1 MQSEPKPEPSMFNKN
16 VLVHKWVDEDCVRI
30 YNDIAY
36 LRRRL
41 PMNEMAFLETIK
53 KIVRHHAKYADFIG
67 MLRTGGFLKGDY
79 AVDGIYKV
87 YVLPVEV
94 TLYDVEKVW
103 RGFGWEITDFS
114 GLKVEKI
121 HVIYRYGGE

>member
-1 MQSEPKPEPSMFNKN
+1 MFNKN
-16 VLVHKWVDEDCVRI
+16 VLVHRWVDEECI
-30 YNDIAY
+30 KIHHDIAH
-36 LRRRL
+36 LRKRL
-41 PMNEMAFLETIK
+41 PMNEIMFLETLK

-67 MLRTGGFLKGDY
+67 MLRTGGFFKNDY

-87 YVLPVEV
+87 YVLPVEI

-103 RGFGWEITDFS
+103 NGFCWEVTNFN

-121 HVIYRYGGE
+121 HVMSRYGGE

>member
-16 VLVHKWVDEDCVRI
+16 VLVHKWVDEECIRI
-30 YNDIAY
+30 YHDIAY

-41 PMNEMAFLETIK
+41 PMNETVFLETIK
-53 KIVRHHAKYADFIG
+53 KIVRHHTKYADFIG
-67 MLRTGGFLKGDY
+67 MLRTGGFFAGDY

-87 YVLPVEV
+87 YVLPVEI

-103 RGFGWEITDFS
+103 NGFNWVILGFK

-121 HVIYRYGGE
+121 NVIRNYEDE